1 MFEAERWLAAHWNW
15 GIMPLRIDGERP
27 GRNSV
32 TIVFLVLLLASVT
45 KPSRAQQQLASTLP
59 DAPAATPQKQSDQPP
74 AGQSS
79 VVTALL
85 RGRSKVFPDL
95 AFNTKPL
102 TTEEKFGLFVRD
114 SISIFN
120 VVGSGMAAGI
130 SQARDTQSGYGQG
143 AEGYFK
149 RFGASMTYGA
159 SNNFFGTFLIASLL
173 HEDPRYFVKDSGSFG
188 ERVRYAATRVVV
200 TRSDRGGHVINWAGL
215 LGPLAGA
222 ALANTYLPADSQGVG
237 NTFSRWGITL
247 GATAGTNLLREYWP
261 TINKKLR
268 LPKMDITP
276 AGTVEPT
283 ATPSTPAPQ
292 PH

>member
-1 MFEAERWLAAHWNW
+1 
-15 GIMPLRIDGERP
+15 MPLRIDVERP
-27 GRNSV
+27 GKNSV
-32 TIVFLVLLLASVT
+32 SILFLILVLALTTQRGLAQ
-45 KPSRAQQQLASTLP
+45 AQPGGNLP
-59 DAPAATPQKQSDQPP
+59 DAPSAAPKTQRDQLQT
-74 AGQSS
+74 AQDT

-95 AFNTKPL
+95 AVNTKPL
-102 TTEEKFGLFVRD
+102 TPEEKFGLFARD
-114 SISIFN
+114 SVSIFN
-120 VVGSGMAAGI
+120 VVGSGIAAGF

-159 SNNFFGTFLIASLL
+159 SNNFFGTFLIASML
-173 HEDPRYFVKDSGSFG
+173 HEDPRYFVKGSGNFR

-237 NTFSRWGITL
+237 NTFSRWGVTL
-247 GATAGTNLLREYWP
+247 GVAAGTNLLREYWP
-261 TINKKLR
+261 TINKELR
-268 LPKMDITP
+268 LPNMGMTP
-276 AGTVEPT
+276 PDTVNPT
-283 ATPSTPAPQ
+283 AAPSAPPEQ